1 MKLTKEELIEY
12 TKNHLKMSSDFGS
25 FYRIKDIKILEVTI
39 NEAFSV
45 AYVQYKT
52 EVYKIEGGFIP
63 NFGKFVDGTLTIDL
77 TELEFKR
84 DIKINRILNP
94 DN

>member
-1 MKLTKEELIEY
+1 MLVTKEEVIEY
-12 TKNHLKMSSDFGS
+12 TKNHLKMSSDFGP
-25 FYRIKDIKILEVTI
+25 FYKIKDIKILEVTI
-39 NEAFSV
+39 NDPFAV

-52 EVYKIEGGFIP
+52 EVYKIHDGFIP
-63 NFGKFVDGTLTIDL
+63 NVGKFVDGTLTIDL
-77 TELEFKR
+77 TEPEFKR

>member
-1 MKLTKEELIEY
+1 MLVTKEEVIEY
-12 TKNHLKMSSDFGS
+12 TKNHLKMSSDFGP

-39 NEAFSV
+39 NEPFAV

-52 EVYKIEGGFIP
+52 EVYKIDGGFTP
-63 NFGKFVDGTLTIDL
+63 NVGKFVDGTLTIDL
-77 TELEFKR
+77 TKSEFKR

>member
-12 TKNHLKMSSDFGS
+12 TKNHLKMSSDFGA

-39 NEAFSV
+39 NEPFSV

-63 NFGKFVDGTLTIDL
+63 NIGKFVDGTLTIDL
-77 TELEFKR
+77 TKTEFKR

-94 DN
+94 DD